1 MSGASSEKRRL
12 GSTREELRE
21 AGGWPPEAALRMAAR
36 KFGPEEHDRD
46 DGDCMAQIQEL
57 QELLAE
63 QAACSR
69 SSPTGAVRQLAASR
83 VEFDDIMAFDLEAQL
98 AAHDGV

>member
-1 MSGASSEKRRL
+1 
-12 GSTREELRE
+12 
-21 AGGWPPEAALRMAAR
+21 MAAR
-36 KFGPEEHDRD
+36 KFGPEKDDRD

-63 QAACSR
+63 QAASSR
-69 SSPTGAVRQLAASR
+69 SPPTRAVQQLAASR

-98 AAHDGV
+98 ASHDGV

>member
-1 MSGASSEKRRL
+1 
-12 GSTREELRE
+12 
-21 AGGWPPEAALRMAAR
+21 MAAR

-57 QELLAE
+57 EELLAE
-63 QAACSR
+63 QAARSR
-69 SSPTGAVRQLAASR
+69 SPPTRAVRQLTASR

-98 AAHDGV
+98 TSHGGV

>member
-1 MSGASSEKRRL
+1 
-12 GSTREELRE
+12 
-21 AGGWPPEAALRMAAR
+21 MAAH

-46 DGDCMAQIQEL
+46 YGNCMAQIQEL

-69 SSPTGAVRQLAASR
+69 SPPTGEVRQLAGSR
-83 VEFDDIMAFDLEAQL
+83 VEFDDIMVFYLEDQL

>member
-1 MSGASSEKRRL
+1 
-12 GSTREELRE
+12 
-21 AGGWPPEAALRMAAR
+21 MAAR
-36 KFGPEEHDRD
+36 KFGPEKDDQD

-63 QAACSR
+63 QAARSR
-69 SSPTGAVRQLAASR
+69 SPLTRAVRQLAASR

-98 AAHDGV
+98 ALHDGV

>member
-1 MSGASSEKRRL
+1 
-12 GSTREELRE
+12 
-21 AGGWPPEAALRMAAR
+21 MAAR

-69 SSPTGAVRQLAASR
+69 SPPTRVVRQLAASR
-83 VEFDDIMAFDLEAQL
+83 VVFDDIMVFDLEAQL
-98 AAHDGV
+98 ASHDGVRPTRYEPPSD

>member
-1 MSGASSEKRRL
+1 MV
-12 GSTREELRE
+12 
-21 AGGWPPEAALRMAAR
+21 AR

-46 DGDCMAQIQEL
+46 AGDCMAQIQEL

-63 QAACSR
+63 QAGGSR
-69 SSPTGAVRQLAASR
+69 SSLTGEVHQLAASR

-98 AAHDGV
+98 ASHDGVTRFFFLAMLQ

>member
-1 MSGASSEKRRL
+1 
-12 GSTREELRE
+12 
-21 AGGWPPEAALRMAAR
+21 MAAR

-46 DGDCMAQIQEL
+46 DGDCMTQIQEL

-69 SSPTGAVRQLAASR
+69 SPPTGAVRQLAASR
-83 VEFDDIMAFDLEAQL
+83 VECDDIMAFDLEAQL